1 MKLGINGFGR
11 IGRAIVKL
19 NEKYNYFDIVGIND
33 LDDAADNMAYLF
45 KYDSTYG
52 RFDGEVVHENGFI
65 IIDSKEIKYSSQKN
79 IKDIEWIDEV
89 DVMIDA
95 TGVSENVEVLRELL
109 ESNRLQRACI
119 TFCSK
124 KVDKTII
131 MGANE
136 GEFDSRIHKLVSSS
150 ICDAN
155 AVAQVLKIVNDNWG
169 IRNCFLTTLHPW
181 LSYQNLIDGT
191 VKSTSNPGNIWKDYS
206 LGRSAVG
213 NLIPKNTTAVQA
225 VLDVL
230 PELEGKLEA
239 MSFRIP
245 TDVVTCSDITINCE
259 KNLILEEVLEVFD
272 RSQNDF
278 LTVSRGSKVSVDY
291 KMTEHSAILDAQWT
305 KILDKRVLKLVVW
318 YDNEWAYAKR
328 ALDVARYLNE

>member
-11 IGRAIVKL
+11 IGRTIVKL

-52 RFDGEVVHENGFI
+52 RFDGEVVHEDGFI
-65 IIDSKEIKYSSQKN
+65 NIDSKKIKYSSQEN

-95 TGVSENVEVLRELL
+95 TGVSENVEALRELL

-136 GEFDSRIHKLVSSS
+136 GEFDS
-150 ICDAN
+150 
-155 AVAQVLKIVNDNWG
+155 
-169 IRNCFLTTLHPW
+169 
-181 LSYQNLIDGT
+181 
-191 VKSTSNPGNIWKDYS
+191 
-206 LGRSAVG
+206 
-213 NLIPKNTTAVQA
+213 
-225 VLDVL
+225 
-230 PELEGKLEA
+230 
-239 MSFRIP
+239 
-245 TDVVTCSDITINCE
+245 
-259 KNLILEEVLEVFD
+259 
-272 RSQNDF
+272 
-278 LTVSRGSKVSVDY
+278 
-291 KMTEHSAILDAQWT
+291 
-305 KILDKRVLKLVVW
+305 
-318 YDNEWAYAKR
+318 
-328 ALDVARYLNE
+328 